1 MEKEKLLSELKG
13 KLGTTSLSD
22 RTIDEYA
29 TRILPTIVSD
39 EMVNDSFWDVHTS
52 ILKTFEGNLNHV
64 VASKVNELKAE
75 WEKKNVKT
83 PPPPQKEEPH
93 EDGKY
98 ETLLK
103 EIEALKK
110 ANEDSLKKSAV
121 ESLKVQIT
129 AKGSDLNVTNKN
141 LWKDCVQSYVIPEGQ
156 SEDDIVTAVK
166 KDYESRLKSYIGDG
180 AIPYGGAV
188 ALQRVSEEKANAKR
202 EAFKERMRSQGKLP
216 K

>member
-29 TRILPTIVSD
+29 TRILPTIASD

-75 WEKKNVKT
+75 WEKKNVNT
-83 PPPPQKEEPH
+83 PPPPQKVEPH